1 MKYKKKLVL
10 FSLFAMNL
18 VDQPAPEVEIEQGIV
33 SGIISADGSIL
44 EYIGIPYATA
54 NSSNRFQDPYP
65 PPKWEGVYKARYE
78 YTCPQHIPWLGVIGS
93 EDCLKINVYVPA
105 KAQAPLPVMV
115 WIHGG
120 AFKLGSGGKMLYGP
134 KFLLK
139 KDVILVTFNYRLGIL
154 GFLCLGIKEAPG
166 NAGIK
171 DQIAALKWVKKNIA
185 KFGGD
190 PDNVTVFGESAGGAS
205 SSVLLA
211 SEATKGLFNRVIIQ
225 SGSVL
230 SGRAINRNP
239 VWVAS
244 IIAKTIGHETDDPNK
259 LYEIFAKA
267 DYKDLIAVNAKKPL
281 HKYSDSQVLNLPCV
295 EKTFEGVEPAIN
307 DSPYNLL
314 KNKPKNIPIIY
325 GTTTQEGFF
334 LLADETE
341 QSLQEKN
348 DMFLFA
354 SDLEFPSIEK
364 AEEIDKKLK
373 EFYFGNKK
381 IDMSVKFKVS
391 DLYTHLY
398 FEMPVMLEAELL
410 LENNT
415 TPVYNYIFN
424 YSGGR
429 NFLKYGLGF
438 GNQIGACHTDELL
451 YLFDGYLWPYPIND
465 KDQLMIDSM
474 TTIWTNFAK
483 YGHPTLS
490 LSATLPVTWEPST
503 RDKLQFLYIDDRLK
517 MGPMPNPEAYQM
529 WRDIYNNYRRRDFI
543 NTYNTASP

>member
-18 VDQPAPEVEIEQGIV
+18 VDQPAPEVEIQQGIV

-65 PPKWEGVYKARYE
+65 PPKWDGVYNAREE
-78 YTCPQHIPWLGVIGS
+78 YTCPQHFPWLGLIGS

-190 PDNVTVFGESAGGAS
+190 PDNVTLFGESAGGAS

-225 SGSVL
+225 SGSAL
-230 SGRAINRNP
+230 AGWAINRNP
-239 VWVAS
+239 IWIAS
-244 IIAKTIGHETDDPNK
+244 VIARELGHETDDPNK

-267 DYKDLIAVNAKKPL
+267 DFKDLIEINVKKPL
-281 HKYSDSQVLNLPCV
+281 RKYTDTQLLHLPCV
-295 EKTFEGVEPAIN
+295 EKPFEGIQPAIN

-314 KNKPKNIPIIY
+314 KYKPKNIPIIY
-325 GTTTQEGFF
+325 GSTTQEGF
-334 LLADETE
+334 LILADETE
-341 QSLQEKN
+341 ESLQEKN

-354 SDLEFPSIEK
+354 SDLEFPSLEE
-364 AEEIDKKLK
+364 AEEVDKKLK

-381 IDMSVKFKVS
+381 IDMNVKFKVS

-398 FEMPVMLEAELL
+398 FETPVILEAELL
-410 LENNT
+410 LESSKA
-415 TPVYNYIFN
+415 PVYNYIFN

-429 NFLKYGLGF
+429 NFLKHRLNF
-438 GNQIGACHTDELL
+438 NNQTGACHGDELL
-451 YLFDGYLWPYPIND
+451 YLFDGYLWPYAIND
-465 KDQLMIDSM
+465 EDQRMIDLM
-474 TTIWTNFAK
+474 ATIWTNFAK
-483 YGHPTLS
+483 YGHPTPS
-490 LSATLPVTWEPST
+490 SANLPVKWERST
-503 RDKLQFLYIDDRLK
+503 KDKLQFLYIDHRLK
-517 MGPMPNPEAYQM
+517 MGPLPNPEAYQI
-529 WRDIYNNYRRRDFI
+529 WRDIYNKYRRKDFI
-543 NTYNTASP
+543 NTYNTVFP